1 MKGRFA
7 LTALACAFACAM
19 QAGGA
24 RAADLLDVVEDTLD
38 HDATLAAARDAYRAA
53 AQAKPKARAGLLP
66 RVDGG
71 WGRQY
76 NRIAMDGFPNVDYWQ
91 NGWTVVLTQPIFD
104 WARWSTWRQADYVVA
119 RGELESASAGQDAI
133 LRAAQAYFDAL
144 AATDEVARADDYL
157 HALDAH
163 LALLARAKAAGEA
176 TLVDLR
182 EAEASRAQAQLQ
194 LLDARDRTLL
204 ARAALER
211 LTGKPAETLATLP
224 DHAVMPALEPADADS
239 WITQAQAHGYPVQ
252 IRELALQIAKLDTEK
267 ARASHYPRVD
277 LQITHTP
284 AGAGGGYSRP
294 TTTTTGLLALQ
305 IPLFSG
311 GEATAQVDE
320 AKALE
325 DKARNELEAATRGAA
340 GAARDGWLRTTSGRA
355 RIVAMETLVQ
365 RAQASLDATMI
376 GFRTGSR
383 ASTDVLRATD
393 SLYGS
398 RRDLIRA
405 RYDTVLALLRLLA
418 DTASLNLDEVGRIN
432 TQLYAQRVS
441 DRRTVDP
448 GVAVAVRQVAESS
461 PPDAASSV
469 VADKNMA
476 VQIASPVA
484 LLSGSGSQT
493 AASFPAMARGT
504 VSIDS
509 VRGKP
514 SEGLARLVAVHAGP
528 AAVPV
533 SDSTPLPAPMATTV
547 LTPVPE
553 SENPLAPAPDVE
565 RMREST
571 PQPQFVAANPS
582 VSAPVVTRMPERALQ
597 PVLSSTARR
606 PINAAEMAP
615 AIPAVFPTMGTPLR

>member
-7 LTALACAFACAM
+7 LTALACAV

-53 AQAKPKARAGLLP
+53 AQAVPKARAGLLP

-119 RGELESASAGQDAI
+119 RGELEAASAGQDAI

-157 HALDAH
+157 RALDTH
-163 LALLARAKAAGEA
+163 LALLARAKRAGEA
-176 TLVDLR
+176 TLVDIR

-194 LLDARDRTLL
+194 LLDARDRVLL
-204 ARAALER
+204 ARSALER

-224 DHAVMPALEPADADS
+224 EHAVMPALEPADADS
-239 WITQAQAHGYPVQ
+239 WITQAQARCYPVQ

-325 DKARNELEAATRGAA
+325 DKARDELEAATRGAA
-340 GAARDGWLRTTSGRA
+340 GAARDDWLRATSGRA

-365 RAQASLDATMI
+365 RAQASLDATRT
-376 GFRTGSR
+376 GFRVGSR

-393 SLYGS
+393 SFYAS

-405 RYDTVLALLRLLA
+405 RYDTVLALLKLLA
-418 DTASLNLDEVGRIN
+418 ETASLNLDEVGRIN
-432 TQLYAQRVS
+432 TQLYAQRAS
-441 DRRTVDP
+441 EPRIVDP
-448 GVAVAVRQVAESS
+448 GVAVAARQAAESS
-461 PPDAASSV
+461 PSDAASPV
-469 VADKNMA
+469 VAGGRMA
-476 VQIASPVA
+476 VQIASPA
-484 LLSGSGSQT
+484 APRSGGGSQAT
-493 AASFPAMARGT
+493 ASFPPMALDTAFASGT
-504 VSIDS
+504 
-509 VRGKP
+509 RGKP
-514 SEGLARLVAVHAGP
+514 SEGSMRIVAVQAGP
-528 AAVPV
+528 SEVPA
-533 SDSTPLPAPMATTV
+533 SDSTPLPAPMTTTV
-547 LTPVPE
+547 PTPVPA
-553 SENPLAPAPDVE
+553 SVTPSAPAFVVT
-565 RMREST
+565 RISESA
-571 PQPQFVAANPS
+571 PQPQIVSASPS
-582 VSAPVVTRMPERALQ
+582 VSAPVVARMPERALQ
-597 PVLSSTARR
+597 PVPSSTVRSL
-606 PINAAEMAP
+606 INAAEMAP
-615 AIPAVFPTMGTPLR
+615 AIPAAFTTMGTPLR